1 VRELRLIAVSEDGAH
16 LILSGHDGEQLA
28 LRVDDRLLAA
38 IRGDRARL
46 GQLDI
51 RLESQL
57 RPRDIQARI
66 RAGESVD
73 AVAAVAGMPREKVER
88 FAGPV
93 LAEREH
99 IAGRARQATVRRLG
113 GDGPPQTLENAA
125 GATAKTHGADPELVE
140 WDAWRREDG
149 RWLVR
154 FAWAG
159 EEEDSALF
167 SFDPSGRTVVPE
179 DDNARSIAGVLPA
192 VAPADPEPEVPTGP
206 ARLSVVGAR
215 GPAAGAPVDDD
226 DEGPDLP
233 AFLKPGGVG
242 GPVRGL
248 ARDYDDAPE
257 GDDDEFE
264 NTTPIPTAAS
274 RRNRRSTTT
283 RPGRDRRRREPDLF
297 HEHAPEPAE
306 PAAPAAPV
314 AQAGSAA
321 SPEDDEATS
330 ERLRLSDIA
339 QHVETEEAAEA
350 DLAATADEAA
360 PPARKAASRS
370 KRPSVPSWDEI
381 MFGRRKND

>member
-1 VRELRLIAVSEDGAH
+1 MRELRLIAVSEDGAH

-73 AVAAVAGMPREKVER
+73 SVAAVAGMPREKVER

-113 GDGPPQTLENAA
+113 GDGPPQTLEAAA
-125 GATAKTHGADPELVE
+125 GATAKTHGADPDLVE

-192 VAPADPEPEVPTGP
+192 EAPADPEPAAPAGP
-206 ARLSVVGAR
+206 ARLSVVGGGAATKA
-215 GPAAGAPVDDD
+215 PAED

-233 AFLKPGGVG
+233 AFLKPAGV
-242 GPVRGL
+242 GPVRSL
-248 ARDYDDAPE
+248 VRDLDHDDTAE
-257 GDDDEFE
+257 QDDDEFE
-264 NTTPIPTAAS
+264 NTTPIPAAAA
-274 RRNRRSTTT
+274 RRTNRRTT
-283 RPGRDRRRREPDLF
+283 RTGRERRRREPDLF
-297 HEHAPEPAE
+297 HDHAPEPAE
-306 PAAPAAPV
+306 PAAAP
-314 AQAGSAA
+314 
-321 SPEDDEATS
+321 DDTADADDTATS

-339 QHVETEEAAEA
+339 QHVETEEESAA
-350 DLAATADEAA
+350 DLAPTADEEPA
-360 PPARKAASRS
+360 PPARKTSSSRS
-370 KRPSVPSWDEI
+370 RRPSVPSWDEI

>member
-1 VRELRLIAVSEDGAH
+1 MRELRLIAVSEDGAH

-28 LRVDDRLLAA
+28 LRVDDRLHAA

-73 AVAAVAGMPREKVER
+73 SVAAVAGMPREKVER

-113 GDGPPQTLENAA
+113 GDGPPQTLEVAA
-125 GATAKTHGADPELVE
+125 GATAKTHGADPDLVE

-192 VAPADPEPEVPTGP
+192 EAPAPPEPQVPAGP
-206 ARLSVVGAR
+206 ARLSVVG
-215 GPAAGAPVDDD
+215 GGAADAAPEPDD

-233 AFLKPGGVG
+233 AFLRPGGAGV

-248 ARDYDDAPE
+248 VRDVDEDHQ
-257 GDDDEFE
+257 DDDEFE
-264 NTTPIPTAAS
+264 NTTPIPSTTA
-274 RRNRRSTTT
+274 RRSTRRTS
-283 RPGRDRRRREPDLF
+283 RPGRERRRREPDLF
-297 HEHAPEPAE
+297 HDQAPEPA
-306 PAAPAAPV
+306 PAAEP
-314 AQAGSAA
+314 
-321 SPEDDEATS
+321 DDQATS

-339 QHVETEEAAEA
+339 QHVESDDEPAA
-350 DLAATADEAA
+350 DLAPTADEST
-360 PPARKAASRS
+360 PPARKTSSSR
-370 KRPSVPSWDEI
+370 KGRPSVPSWDEI

>member
-1 VRELRLIAVSEDGAH
+1 MRELRLIAVSEDGAH

-73 AVAAVAGMPREKVER
+73 SVAAVAGMPREKVER

-113 GDGPPQTLENAA
+113 GDGPPQTLEAAA
-125 GATAKTHGADPELVE
+125 GATAKTHGADPDLVE

-179 DDNARSIAGVLPA
+179 DGNARSIAGVLPA
-192 VAPADPEPEVPTGP
+192 EAPAEPEPEVPSGP
-206 ARLSVVGAR
+206 ARLSVVG
-215 GPAAGAPVDDD
+215 GGAATSEPDDD
-226 DEGPDLP
+226 DDGPDLP
-233 AFLKPGGVG
+233 SFLKPAGV

-248 ARDYDDAPE
+248 VRDTDHDDTAE
-257 GDDDEFE
+257 ADDEFE
-264 NTTPIPTAAS
+264 NTTPIPAAAN
-274 RRNRRSTTT
+274 RRNRRTT
-283 RPGRDRRRREPDLF
+283 RTSRERRRREPDLF
-297 HEHAPEPAE
+297 HEHTSEPDE
-306 PAAPAAPV
+306 QPAAPGGSDGPST
-314 AQAGSAA
+314 AGDGA
-321 SPEDDEATS
+321 DDAVTS

-339 QHVETEEAAEA
+339 QNVETEESAD
-350 DLAATADEAA
+350 DLAPTADEPT
-360 PPARKAASRS
+360 PPARKTSSSRS
-370 KRPSVPSWDEI
+370 RRPSVPSWDEI

>member
-1 VRELRLIAVSEDGAH
+1 MRELRLVAVSEDGNH
-16 LILSGHDGEQLA
+16 LILTGHDGEQLA

-66 RAGESVD
+66 RAGESVE
-73 AVAAVAGMPREKVER
+73 AVTAVAGMPREKVER

-93 LAEREH
+93 IAEREH

-113 GDGPPQTLENAA
+113 GDGPPQTLEAA
-125 GATAKTHGADPELVE
+125 ATATAKTYGADPDLVE

-154 FAWAG
+154 FSWAG

-192 VAPADPEPEVPTGP
+192 DAPTPTEESAPEAPTGP
-206 ARLSVVGAR
+206 ARLSVVGSPAR
-215 GPAAGAPVDDD
+215 EEE
-226 DEGPDLP
+226 DEGPQLP
-233 AFLKPGGVG
+233 SFLTAPSGAP
-242 GPVRGL
+242 PVRGL
-248 ARDYDDAPE
+248 VRDVEEPE
-257 GDDDEFE
+257 EPADEVE
-264 NTTPIPTAAS
+264 TTTPIPTAS
-274 RRNRRSTTT
+274 RRGTRRSARGG
-283 RPGRDRRRREPDLF
+283 RPERRRREPDLF
-297 HEHAPEPAE
+297 HDHAPDPA
-306 PAAPAAPV
+306 
-314 AQAGSAA
+314 
-321 SPEDDEATS
+321 DDEVTS

-339 QHVETEEAAEA
+339 KHVETGEQA
-350 DLAATADEAA
+350 DLAPTADDPA
-360 PPARKAASRS
+360 PPARKTAGSSRS
-370 KRPSVPSWDEI
+370 RRPSVPSWDEI

>member
-1 VRELRLIAVSEDGAH
+1 MRELRLIAVSEDGAH
-16 LILSGHDGEQLA
+16 LILSGHDGEQLV
-28 LRVDDRLLAA
+28 LRVDDRLHAA

-73 AVAAVAGMPREKVER
+73 SVAAVAGMPREKVER

-113 GDGPPQTLENAA
+113 GDGPPQTLEAAA
-125 GATAKTHGADPELVE
+125 GATAKTHGADPDLVE

-192 VAPADPEPEVPTGP
+192 QATAEPEPEVPAGP
-206 ARLSVVGAR
+206 ARLSVVGGGTAG
-215 GPAAGAPVDDD
+215 GPAHDD
-226 DEGPDLP
+226 DEGPELP
-233 AFLKPGGVG
+233 AFLKPAGV

-248 ARDYDDAPE
+248 VREPDHDDAPDQ
-257 GDDDEFE
+257 DDDEFE
-264 NTTPIPTAAS
+264 HTAPIPAATA
-274 RRNRRSTTT
+274 RRNRRTNRS
-283 RPGRDRRRREPDLF
+283 GRERRRREPDLF
-297 HEHAPEPAE
+297 HDHAPEPAE
-306 PAAPAAPV
+306 PADAA
-314 AQAGSAA
+314 
-321 SPEDDEATS
+321 DDEATS

-339 QHVETEEAAEA
+339 QHVETEQTEA
-350 DLAATADEAA
+350 DLAPTADEPP
-360 PPARKAASRS
+360 PPARKTSSSRS
-370 KRPSVPSWDEI
+370 RRPSVPSWDEI

>member
-1 VRELRLIAVSEDGAH
+1 MRELRLIAVSEDGAH

-73 AVAAVAGMPREKVER
+73 SVAAVAGMPREKVER

-113 GDGPPQTLENAA
+113 GDGPPQTLEAAA
-125 GATAKTHGADPELVE
+125 GATAKTHGADPDLVE

-179 DDNARSIAGVLPA
+179 DGNARTIAGVLPA
-192 VAPADPEPEVPTGP
+192 EAPADAEPEIPAGP
-206 ARLSVVGAR
+206 ARLSVVGGGAAR
-215 GPAAGAPVDDD
+215 QEPDQDDD
-226 DEGPDLP
+226 GPELP
-233 AFLKPGGVG
+233 AFLQPGGV

-248 ARDYDDAPE
+248 VRDAGHDDPA
-257 GDDDEFE
+257 GQDDDEVE
-264 NTTPIPTAAS
+264 NTTPIPGAGGAGGAAA
-274 RRNRRSTTT
+274 RRNRRTT
-283 RPGRDRRRREPDLF
+283 R
-297 HEHAPEPAE
+297 
-306 PAAPAAPV
+306 
-314 AQAGSAA
+314 S
-321 SPEDDEATS
+321 
-330 ERLRLSDIA
+330 
-339 QHVETEEAAEA
+339 
-350 DLAATADEAA
+350 
-360 PPARKAASRS
+360 SR
-370 KRPSVPSWDEI
+370 
-381 MFGRRKND
+381 